1 MKSTN
6 DIVASV
12 ARIGLA
18 AIYLISGL
26 GKLAAH
32 EGTVGYIASV
42 GLPAPELGY
51 WVAVVVEIL
60 GGLAIVLGYRT
71 KIVALGMAAFTV
83 IAALAF
89 HNSFGDQNQMIHFL
103 KNIAI
108 VGGLLQVA
116 AFGAG
121 AVSVDGRRLHT
132 A

>member
-6 DIVASV
+6 DIVALV

-18 AIYLISGL
+18 AIYVISGV

-51 WVAVVVEIL
+51 WIAIVVEVL
-60 GGLAIVLGYRT
+60 GGLAILVGYKTR
-71 KIVALGMAAFTV
+71 IVSLILAAFTV
-83 IAALAF
+83 VAAVAF
-89 HNSFGDQNQMIHFL
+89 HNDFADQNQMIHFL

-108 VGGLLQVA
+108 AGGFLQLYVS
-116 AFGAG
+116 GAG
-121 AVSVDGRRLHT
+121 ALSLDNRK
-132 A
+132 AA

>member
-6 DIVASV
+6 DIVALV

-42 GLPAPELGY
+42 GLPAPEFGY
-51 WVAVVVEIL
+51 WVAIVVEVL
-60 GGLAIVLGYRT
+60 GGLAILTGFKT
-71 KIVALGMAAFTV
+71 KIVAPVMAVFTV
-83 IAALAF
+83 AAALAF
-89 HNSFGDQNQMIHFL
+89 HNDFGDQNQMIHFL

-108 VGGLLQVA
+108 AGGFLQLYVSGPGALSLDNRKA
-116 AFGAG
+116 A
-121 AVSVDGRRLHT
+121 
-132 A
+132 